1 MVGLPLSPP
10 RLMMVNG
17 NSVSAQQTICVISC
31 LRGSDLK
38 MTIAL
43 ANGDLITSP
52 LCPCWWKVFNCT
64 MKNTDF
70 MTVVIAVNVPKPVC
84 GVGSV
89 RYQEYR

>member
-1 MVGLPLSPP
+1 MVGLPLKPP
-10 RLMMVNG
+10 LLMMVNG

-52 LCPCWWKVFNCT
+52 LCP
-64 MKNTDF
+64 
-70 MTVVIAVNVPKPVC
+70 A
-84 GVGSV
+84 GG
-89 RYQEYR
+89 RYLTAR